1 MAGRRQYFPLAAEH
15 VGQGGVAP
23 VRVQPPRVRVV
34 LVVVVVVVMVVVVVV
49 VAVVVMVV
57 VVAVVIMGV
66 GVVVR
71 GMAAVVCLVLSCAV
85 TGSVVVVTVAVIVRE
100 GELHDEQDWRENHRP
115 DARERKAP
123 LLQRL
128 TDGAQAGK
136 WNKFFVCSA
145 KTPQQESCVWRV

>member
-1 MAGRRQYFPLAAEH
+1 VAGRRQYFPLAAEH

-34 LVVVVVVVMVVVVVV
+34 LVVVVVVMVVVVVV

-85 TGSVVVVTVAVIVRE
+85 TVRSSVVVVTVAVIVRE

-128 TDGAQAGK
+128 TDGA
-136 WNKFFVCSA
+136 WNFVFRR
-145 KTPQQESCVWRV
+145 KTAQSQESCVWRV